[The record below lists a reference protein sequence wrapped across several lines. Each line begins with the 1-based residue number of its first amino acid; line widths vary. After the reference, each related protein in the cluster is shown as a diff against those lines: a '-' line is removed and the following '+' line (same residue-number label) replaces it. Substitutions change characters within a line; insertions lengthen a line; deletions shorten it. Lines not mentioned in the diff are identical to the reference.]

1 MKRII
6 FTFLVVALA
15 LISFAE
21 ERNEPAEILYRKAY
35 AIEIGNDSIP
45 GDIKKAIP
53 LYIRSAEAGYAPAQS
68 YLGYCYYNGNGIERQ
83 PHLGVDWIEKAAMQ
97 GDIKAC
103 NNLGWLLANGEEFVR
118 DYSKAAY
125 WFGKAADAGLPM
137 AQSQLADLYKEGRG
151 VETDT
156 LVARNLY
163 IKAIAGGLA
172 DAERKL
178 LAMDYNRYLTL
189 SADSATIKGVDFYKR
204 RAYSISA
211 TLFEMAVEKGSALAK
226 FWLAESYTHGRG
238 VEYDFDKALDWYY
251 QAACEGIASAQYIV
265 AETLEMFP
273 DAIPQDSHGPKYWL
287 EKANQSGIFSAEDAY
302 SVMFDK
308 Q

>member
-1 MKRII
+1 MI
-6 FTFLVVALA
+6 FTFVAIVAA
-15 LISFAE
+15 LISYAKEEHETAE
-21 ERNEPAEILYRKAY
+21 VLYRKAY
-35 AIEIGNDSIP
+35 AIEIGNDSTP
-45 GDIKKAIP
+45 GDIQKAIP

-68 YLGYCYYNGNGIERQ
+68 YLGFCYYNGNGIERQ
-83 PHLGVDWIEKAAMQ
+83 PHLGINWIEKAAMQ

-103 NNLGWLLANGEEFVR
+103 NNLGWLLANGEEVVR
-118 DYSKAAY
+118 DYPKAAY
-125 WFGKAADAGLPM
+125 WFGKAADAGMPM
-137 AQSQLADLYKEGRG
+137 AQSQLADLYREGKG
-151 VETDT
+151 VEADS

-189 SADSATIKGVDFYKR
+189 SADSAVSEGIDFYKR

-211 TLFEMAVEKGSALAK
+211 TLFEIAVGKGSAAAK

-238 VEYDFDKALDWYY
+238 VKYDFEKALYWYY
-251 QAACEGIASAQYIV
+251 QAACDGIPSAQYIV

-273 DAIPQDSHGPKYWL
+273 DAIPQDTYGPQYWL
-287 EKANQSGIFSAEDAY
+287 DKAHQAGVFSAEDAY
-302 SVMFDK
+302 SK
-308 Q
+308 IIENQ